1 MGILKVTTKGQV
13 TLRKD
18 ILKHLGVEPG
28 ARISVDLLPDGRI
41 TARAE
46 RSAGDISEAFG
57 YLKLRGRTPLSLA
70 KMKKV
75 AADGWAGKR

>member
-57 YLKLRGRTPLSLA
+57 HLKLRGRTPLSLA
-70 KMKKV
+70 KMMKV

>member
-46 RSAGDISEAFG
+46 RSAGDICEAFG